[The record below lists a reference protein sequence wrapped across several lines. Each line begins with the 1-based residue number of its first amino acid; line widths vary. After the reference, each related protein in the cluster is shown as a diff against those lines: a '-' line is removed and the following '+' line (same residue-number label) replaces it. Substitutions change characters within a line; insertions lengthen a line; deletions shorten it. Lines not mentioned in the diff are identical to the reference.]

1 MYLIARPSGP
11 PLYPPPPRP
20 SISIFLREEEEEE
33 QEVVEEEEEVQS
45 LLAAEAGEDLW
56 QMGPS
61 HKTHSL
67 GRNSSP
73 RTFHRVPR
81 FTWSERCGGRGVC
94 FSACACV
101 YVCVCWAP
109 NMCRG
114 SWGSLAA
121 CHGWHRAHLP
131 QTCGALNHLLPP
143 YTDTHTHTPPSLNAR
158 SSLRPPQ
165 KKKWNTDRHRPYD
178 GYTCRQLCIPSNALG
193 VLLWNWHT
201 HTKGNY
207 KRQTLCVPYVMP
219 HWISG
224 RNRQGLFLV
233 LFLIPPPSPFW
244 WMTLRCEYSGTW
256 WSPVSLLQRLQV
268 LQSDHQRCQAVVKLP
283 NQNFF
288 FSKKERSSLAT
299 STIRRGF
306 LF

>member
-67 GRNSSP
+67 RRNSSP

-101 YVCVCWAP
+101 YVCVL
-109 NMCRG
+109 G
-114 SWGSLAA
+114 SKYVQRKLRKPGRLSWLTQSPSASNL
-121 CHGWHRAHLP
+121 WRPQPPPPPLHRH
-131 QTCGALNHLLPP
+131 
-143 YTDTHTHTPPSLNAR
+143 THTHSTLSKRPFFSAPP
-158 SSLRPPQ
+158 PE
-165 KKKWNTDRHRPYD
+165 KKWNTDRHRPYD

>member
-158 SSLRPPQ
+158 SSLRPPRKKNETQIDTDLMMATHVASFAYLQMHWESYFETDTHTQ
-165 KKKWNTDRHRPYD
+165 KETIKDRPYVSHMW
-178 GYTCRQLCIPSNALG
+178 CHIE
-193 VLLWNWHT
+193 
-201 HTKGNY
+201 
-207 KRQTLCVPYVMP
+207 
-219 HWISG
+219 
-224 RNRQGLFLV
+224 F
-233 LFLIPPPSPFW
+233 
-244 WMTLRCEYSGTW
+244 
-256 WSPVSLLQRLQV
+256 PVEIVRV
-268 LQSDHQRCQAVVKLP
+268 
-283 NQNFF
+283 FF
-288 FSKKERSSLAT
+288 
-299 STIRRGF
+299 
-306 LF
+306 

>member
-11 PLYPPPPRP
+11 PLYPPP
-20 SISIFLREEEEEE
+20 LY
-33 QEVVEEEEEVQS
+33 
-45 LLAAEAGEDLW
+45 LYL
-56 QMGPS
+56 
-61 HKTHSL
+61 
-67 GRNSSP
+67 
-73 RTFHRVPR
+73 
-81 FTWSERCGGRGVC
+81 SERGRRGGAGGGGGGGGGAVPPGSWGRWRSVTDGAESQNSQPQAK
-94 FSACACV
+94 FIPQNFPQGAQIYLIREMWREGCV
-101 YVCVCWAP
+101 FQCVCVCV
-109 NMCRG
+109 CVCVLG
-114 SWGSLAA
+114 SKYVQRKLRKPGRLSWLTQSPSASNL
-121 CHGWHRAHLP
+121 WRPQPPPPPLHRH
-131 QTCGALNHLLPP
+131 
-143 YTDTHTHTPPSLNAR
+143 THTHSTLSKRPFFSAPP
-158 SSLRPPQ
+158 PE
-165 KKKWNTDRHRPYD
+165 KKWNTDRHRPYD